1 MQGVTHLP
9 SSCRRAQVL
18 HNRDTFAAMA
28 KQLIEDRIRDW
39 GIAVAIVS
47 LKDIRFD
54 DSMVRPQPQPRTG
67 RRLLRWWRGCR
78 QRLVTPPPPTRVGA
92 RR

>member
-1 MQGVTHLP
+1 VATHQVQGVTHLP
-9 SSCRRAQVL
+9 SCRRAQVL

-67 RRLLRWWRGCR
+67 RRCRLLGW
-78 QRLVTPPPPTRVGA
+78 
-92 RR
+92 